1 MKEEKEI
8 KKEKDKKEH
17 THNKIHELE
26 EENKK
31 LQEEVLRAKADLI
44 NYRKRKDE
52 EVSAYLKYANSDLI
66 YELLPVLDNFERAI
80 KMDDN
85 NLSDEVS
92 KFLAG
97 MKMMYAAFREML
109 EKEGL
114 KEIEALGQKFDA
126 NYHDCLFTDN
136 DPLYEDEI
144 VLDVLQKGYM
154 YKDKVLRCASVKVNK
169 LNENKEEKEDKK
181 GNDNN
186 E

>member
-1 MKEEKEI
+1 MKEEKV
-8 KKEKDKKEH
+8 KKEKDKKENA
-17 THNKIHELE
+17 HNRIHELE

-44 NYRKRKDE
+44 NYRKRKDD
-52 EVSAYLKYANSDLI
+52 EVSQYLKYANSDLI

-97 MKMMYAAFREML
+97 MKMIYVAFREML

-114 KEIEALGQKFDA
+114 KEIDALGKKFDA

-136 DPLYEDEI
+136 DKEYEDEI

-169 LNENKEEKEDKK
+169 LDENKENEDKK
-181 GNDNN
+181 GNDKN